1 MIIKNKIILKTG
13 IVREVEG
20 KHVIVAPL
28 TSINSEIQ
36 VKSNWDL
43 KKGDIVKFAYFIP
56 KYAFYL
62 FVKKVVPVL
71 DFILFYIISFYI
83 VRYYLPQYIEHIKII
98 NVVSALIG
106 FLISMSSVIYFDRN
120 TSMFDEFK
128 PVVLAVL
135 KNKDEK

>member
-1 MIIKNKIILKTG
+1 MIIKNKIVLKTG
-13 IVREVEG
+13 IVREVNG
-20 KHVIVAPL
+20 KHVMVAPL

-56 KYAFYL
+56 KFAFYL

-71 DFILFYIISFYI
+71 DFMLLYIISFYI
-83 VRYYLPQYIEHIKII
+83 IRYYMPQYIEYNKIVNI
-98 NVVSALIG
+98 IAAIIG
-106 FLISMSSVIYFDRN
+106 FLVSLSSVIYFDTK
-120 TSMFDEFK
+120 TSLFDEFK